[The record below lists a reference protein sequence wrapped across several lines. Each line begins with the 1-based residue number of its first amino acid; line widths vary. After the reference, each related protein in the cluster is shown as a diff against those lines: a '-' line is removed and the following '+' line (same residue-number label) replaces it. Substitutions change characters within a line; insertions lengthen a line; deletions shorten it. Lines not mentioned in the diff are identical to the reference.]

1 MMQLCVC
8 RMGFS
13 PSTTV
18 KNCEWAWRHW
28 LKDLGVALIWSLRL
42 MECAFDLQTTLLCV
56 GAALMNFLFS
66 AFLR

>member
-1 MMQLCVC
+1 
-8 RMGFS
+8 
-13 PSTTV
+13 
-18 KNCEWAWRHW
+18 
-28 LKDLGVALIWSLRL
+28 